1 VTVWRRYT
9 VAWLG
14 GVVIGM
20 ANGTAR
26 ELTYRKRVGELTA
39 HQISTATA
47 IALFAAYF
55 RGLERRWPIPS
66 RRSALGIGATWLLLT
81 VAFEFGFGHFVAK
94 KSWAELL
101 GDYDLL
107 EGRVWSLVLAWLA
120 FGPLAVRE
128 LRRRSGGAALRDG
141 SERVAAGTRP

>member
-1 VTVWRRYT
+1 MTLWRRYT

-14 GVVIGM
+14 RVVIGM

-26 ELTYRKRVGELTA
+26 ELTYRKSVGELAA

-47 IALFAAYF
+47 ISLFAAYF
-55 RGLERRWPIPS
+55 QGLERRWPIPS

-81 VAFEFGFGHFVAK
+81 VAFEFGFGHCVAK

-101 GDYDLL
+101 RDYDLS
-107 EGRVWSLVLAWLA
+107 EGRVWGSFSPGSRLVPWPFASSDRP
-120 FGPLAVRE
+120 GRPT
-128 LRRRSGGAALRDG
+128 RSFP
-141 SERVAAGTRP
+141 RPQG